1 MEPMMSAN
9 CHKRILRTK
18 KFGSMPSHRCSS
30 YDKSARRPAY
40 LGKVPQDFK
49 IVVGNLIRINADN
62 EEQDFP
68 RVRAVQK
75 ISKG

>member
-1 MEPMMSAN
+1 
-9 CHKRILRTK
+9 
-18 KFGSMPSHRCSS
+18 
-30 YDKSARRPAY
+30 

-49 IVVGNLIRINADN
+49 IVVRNLIRINADN